1 MIIKL
6 KWHYKNNQYVIIK
19 TGQINAGTVEKYK
32 NKVRCVGYNMFMV
45 KLVLYLEN
53 DIVPHKLDEGE

>member
-1 MIIKL
+1 MLTLSKKI
-6 KWHYKNNQYVIIK
+6 
-19 TGQINAGTVEKYK
+19 K